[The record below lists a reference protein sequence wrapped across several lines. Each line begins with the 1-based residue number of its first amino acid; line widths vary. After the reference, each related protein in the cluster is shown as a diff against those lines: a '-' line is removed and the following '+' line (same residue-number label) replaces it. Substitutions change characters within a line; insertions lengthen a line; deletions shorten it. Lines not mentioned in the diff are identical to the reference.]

1 MEPLPPPPP
10 PRPDMTWQAD
20 DRAPASVPARPL
32 LITAA
37 GVILI
42 VLGALQALA
51 GFVLLVVS
59 PEDLSR
65 IGTIGNVNL
74 DRVARGI
81 GLFSLVVGAL
91 EVVAGIL
98 VLRLSDGGRIFAIVV
113 ASIGL
118 LGGIASVSGGSAP
131 GVLTLGLY
139 AFVIYV
145 LFANRTAFRGA
156 RRGVDSLRSAGV
168 AQPGSASDL

>member
-1 MEPLPPPPP
+1 MA
-10 PRPDMTWQAD
+10 WQAD
-20 DRAPASVPARPL
+20 DRVAAPVPARPQI
-32 LITAA
+32 ITAA

-42 VLGALQALA
+42 VLGALQGLA

-65 IGTIGNVNL
+65 FGTIGNVSL

-81 GLFSLVVGAL
+81 GFFSLVVGAL
-91 EVVAGIL
+91 EVLAGIL

-118 LGGIASVSGGSAP
+118 LGGIASVSSGSAP

-145 LFANRTAFRGA
+145 LFANRAAFHGTRG
-156 RRGVDSLRSAGV
+156 G
-168 AQPGSASDL
+168 

>member
-1 MEPLPPPPP
+1 MDPLPPPPP
-10 PRPDMTWQAD
+10 PRPDMAWQAD
-20 DRAPASVPARPL
+20 DRAPPVSARPQ

-42 VLGALQALA
+42 VLGALQGLA
-51 GFVLLVVS
+51 GLVLLVVS

-81 GLFSLVVGAL
+81 GFFSLVVGAL
-91 EVVAGIL
+91 EVLAGIL

-113 ASIGL
+113 ASVGL

-145 LFANRTAFRGA
+145 LFANRAAFHGT
-156 RRGVDSLRSAGV
+156 RRG
-168 AQPGSASDL
+168 

>member
-10 PRPDMTWQAD
+10 PRPDMAWHTDDQA
-20 DRAPASVPARPL
+20 PVPLAARPPL
-32 LITAA
+32 VTAA

-42 VLGALQALA
+42 VLGALQGLA
-51 GFVLLVVS
+51 GFVLMVVS
-59 PEDLSR
+59 PEDLER

-74 DRVARGI
+74 PRVARGI

-91 EVVAGIL
+91 EVLGGIL
-98 VLRLSDGGRIFAIVV
+98 VLRLSERGRIFAIVV
-113 ASIGL
+113 ASVGL
-118 LGGIASVSGGSAP
+118 LGGIASVSSGSAP

-145 LFANRTAFRGA
+145 LFANRDAFRGA
-156 RRGVDSLRSAGV
+156 R
-168 AQPGSASDL
+168 PG